1 MAAVLAAFLSFSS
14 CLKEPALPARF
25 SGTSLP
31 SMAALSRS
39 GGGEFSPEEQAAI
52 EEHLQGVANFR
63 AQVHTWRGAPTGE
76 PMPAGEVIDKTEI
89 AFNFYLGD
97 VTRAFRHYESVEQEL
112 TVSGSESW
120 TPAQIVAF
128 YDGVKAIVQ
137 QALEGTSRKFHLL
150 SLSYPQESGGNT
162 VVRIVLHMG
171 INPIEQLPGLSD
183 DDLRWAPA
191 PIGHTPNPP
200 CSGAA
205 NDTIGARANAARGFY
220 LGMNAGPSSGNQ
232 PRKGVVVSKI
242 VYGVHQLF
250 PLPYNPPIPYPQ
262 MYNIP
267 TFGTSL
273 QNLHYN
279 SIAYGDSVPPWNCL
293 TPQQVDNFISGN
305 FALAQSGKQYVPPV
319 KIITHF
325 FDRPWV
331 CTRVVHDVGNQGSGS
346 SSKSKWQ
353 QHIVEHYF
361 AVVAL
366 PTTPGETLPIHE
378 M

>member
-39 GGGEFSPEEQAAI
+39 GSGEFSPEEQAAI

-63 AQVHTWRGAPTGE
+63 AQVR
-76 PMPAGEVIDKTEI
+76 
-89 AFNFYLGD
+89 
-97 VTRAFRHYESVEQEL
+97 
-112 TVSGSESW
+112 
-120 TPAQIVAF
+120 
-128 YDGVKAIVQ
+128 
-137 QALEGTSRKFHLL
+137 
-150 SLSYPQESGGNT
+150 
-162 VVRIVLHMG
+162 
-171 INPIEQLPGLSD
+171 
-183 DDLRWAPA
+183 
-191 PIGHTPNPP
+191 
-200 CSGAA
+200 
-205 NDTIGARANAARGFY
+205 
-220 LGMNAGPSSGNQ
+220 AGPSSGNQ

-250 PLPYNPPIPYPQ
+250 PLPYNAPIPYPQ

-305 FALAQSGKQYVPPV
+305 FALAQNGKQYVPPV

-331 CTRVVHDVGNQGSGS
+331 CTRVVHDVGGSNSTDQG
-346 SSKSKWQ
+346 SKWQ

-366 PTTPGETLPIHE
+366 PTTPGETLPIRE